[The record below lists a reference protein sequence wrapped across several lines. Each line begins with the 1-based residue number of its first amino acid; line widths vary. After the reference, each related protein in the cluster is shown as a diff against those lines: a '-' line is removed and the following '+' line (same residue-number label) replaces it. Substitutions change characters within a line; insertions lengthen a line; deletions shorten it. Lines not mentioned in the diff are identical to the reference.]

1 MTMRAFRH
9 LSRFPL
15 TAYAVAV
22 LISCAAAALQ
32 WLIHPW
38 TGSQIPFL
46 FFVVALL
53 FAVTALGRGPAILV
67 LVAAILNDVSLAPR
81 LDTLFAQSPHHLAG
95 VLIFIV
101 VAIVVIIY
109 GNRLRLDFA
118 HALLAEERLALAQRN
133 AGVGIF
139 ELDFGRNTAFV
150 SQSLCKIVG
159 RPVAHGEIPL
169 DQWLAGL
176 RPEHVA
182 DSLRV
187 MKDHIARGEL
197 RYEREQ
203 RVELP
208 NGEVRWLLNRV
219 ELQSV
224 PDGVLTHARGVT
236 VDITKRKQLDEL
248 LRETQAS
255 LRQQLQDQDRLHAF
269 SQELVAARD
278 DLPAAMQG
286 LLEIMVELYGT
297 PHGIV
302 TLCNPDN
309 KSISVVAQAGFDDE
323 AFDDLAVT
331 IKDAAG
337 SVRPSD
343 LREFAP
349 LHRPVGDADHESM
362 LVAHRAIGAHAGLR
376 GIHSVPLVG
385 TKGEVMGVISL
396 MFAEG
401 HDLSEREMKLGEVCA
416 TTAAAVLER
425 ERVRMVSTRN
435 ERQFAVALKSSV
447 VPFSILTPVR
457 HDKGHIVDFRW
468 TYVNPA
474 AARAIGREISEL
486 QGHRVSVVLPRAWD
500 DAGLFDRYVG
510 VVERAEQCDFELRT
524 NTSGHGAR
532 WYNVIASPLQGSVAI
547 WFTDITAKR
556 AQQELVDTLD
566 KP

>member
-1 MTMRAFRH
+1 MRAFRQF
-9 LSRFPL
+9 SRFPFA
-15 TAYAVAV
+15 AYAVGV
-22 LISCAAAALQ
+22 LVAGAAAALQ

-38 TGSQIPFL
+38 TGSQNSFL
-46 FFVVALL
+46 FFVVGLL
-53 FAVTALGRGPAILV
+53 FAVTALGRGPAVLV
-67 LVAAILNDVSLAPR
+67 LAAAILNDVALAPR
-81 LDTLFAQSPHHLAG
+81 IDGLLVQSPHHLAAL
-95 VLIFIV
+95 LIFTCVGIL
-101 VAIVVIIY
+101 VIIY

-150 SQSLCKIVG
+150 SPSLCRIMG
-159 RPVAHGEIPL
+159 RPVAEGEIPL
-169 DQWLAGL
+169 DEWLAGL

-182 DSLRV
+182 ESLRV
-187 MKDHIARGEL
+187 MKDHVARGEF

-224 PDGVLTHARGVT
+224 PDGILTQARGVT
-236 VDITKRKQLDEL
+236 VDITKRKQVDEL

-255 LRQQLQDQDRLHAF
+255 LQQQLQDQDRLHGF

-297 PHGIV
+297 RHGIV

-309 KSISVVAQAGFDDE
+309 KSISVVAQAGFDE
-323 AFDDLAVT
+323 GAFDDLAVT
-331 IKDAAG
+331 IKEAAG
-337 SVRPSD
+337 ALRPSD
-343 LREFAP
+343 LQELAP
-349 LHRPVGDADHESM
+349 LHRPVDDADYESM
-362 LVAHRAIGAHAGLR
+362 LVAHRAIGAHTGLR

-385 TKGEVMGVISL
+385 TKGEVMGVISM
-396 MFAEG
+396 MFDQG
-401 HDLSEREMKLGEVCA
+401 HQLSEREMKLGEVCA
-416 TTAAAVLER
+416 TTGAAVLER
-425 ERVRMVSTRN
+425 ERVRVVSTRN

-468 TYVNPA
+468 SYVNPA
-474 AARAIGREISEL
+474 AARAIGREIHEL
-486 QGHRVSVVLPRAWD
+486 QGNRVSAVLPRAWD

-510 VVERAEQCDFELRT
+510 VVERSEQCDFELHT
-524 NTSGHGAR
+524 KASGFGAR
-532 WYNVIASPLQGSVAI
+532 WYNVIASPLQGAVAV
-547 WFTDITAKR
+547 WFTDITAKK
-556 AQQELVDTLD
+556 AQQELVESVD

>member
-1 MTMRAFRH
+1 MHTRAFRQ

-15 TAYAVAV
+15 AAYAVAV
-22 LISCAAAALQ
+22 FVAAAAAALQ

-67 LVAAILNDVSLAPR
+67 LVAAILNDASLAPR
-81 LDTLFAQSPHHLAG
+81 LEGLLAQSPHHLASL
-95 VLIFIV
+95 LIFTGV
-101 VAIVVIIY
+101 GIVVIIY

-118 HALLAEERLALAQRN
+118 HAQLAEERLALAQRN

-139 ELDFGRNTAFV
+139 ELDFARNTAFV
-150 SQSLCKIVG
+150 SQSLCQIIG
-159 RPVAHGEIPL
+159 RPVIQGEIPL
-169 DQWLAGL
+169 DQWLGGL

-182 DSLRV
+182 ESLRV
-187 MKDHIARGEL
+187 MKEHVARGEL

-208 NGEVRWLLNRV
+208 NGEIRWLLNRV

-224 PDGVLTHARGVT
+224 PDGVLTQARGVT
-236 VDITKRKQLDEL
+236 VDITKRKQVDEL

-255 LRQQLQDQDRLHAF
+255 LRQQLQDQDRLHGF

-297 PHGIV
+297 RHGIV

-331 IKDAAG
+331 IKEAAG
-337 SVRPSD
+337 CVRPSD
-343 LREFAP
+343 LRELAP
-349 LHRPVGDADHESM
+349 PHRPVDDADHESM
-362 LVAHRAIGAHAGLR
+362 LVAHRAIGAHAGLH

-385 TKGEVMGVISL
+385 TKGEVMGVISM
-396 MFAEG
+396 MFAKG
-401 HDLSEREMKLGEVCA
+401 HALTEREMKLGQVCA

-425 ERVRMVSTRN
+425 ERVRVVSTRN
-435 ERQFAVALKSSV
+435 ERQFAVALKSSA

-468 TYVNPA
+468 TYLNPA
-474 AARAIGREISEL
+474 AARALGREISEL
-486 QGHRVSVVLPRAWD
+486 QGNRVAAVLPRAWD

-524 NTSGHGAR
+524 NASGQGTR
-532 WYNVIASPLQGSVAI
+532 WYNVIASPLQGSVAV
-547 WFTDITAKR
+547 WFTDITAKKE
-556 AQQELVDTLD
+556 QHELVETLD